1 MNRPPQDF
9 TRDLQREYG
18 EAAREAEIGRRVLH
32 SELAERHFPDRI
44 IAGRGAVA
52 QRRGD
57 EVAARRTV
65 REQRD
70 AGIIPP
76 RRTRR
81 RSR

>member
-1 MNRPPQDF
+1 MSDF
-9 TRDLQREYG
+9 DRDLQREYG
-18 EAAREAEIGRRVLH
+18 EAAREIEIGRRVLH

-57 EVAARRTV
+57 EVAARRRM
-65 REQRD
+65 REQRE
-70 AGIIPP
+70 AGITPP
-76 RRTRR
+76 RRARG

>member
-44 IAGRGAVA
+44 IAGRAVVA

-57 EVAARRTV
+57 EVAARRTM
-65 REQRD
+65 REQRE
-70 AGIIPP
+70 AGITPS
-76 RRTRR
+76 RRTRG